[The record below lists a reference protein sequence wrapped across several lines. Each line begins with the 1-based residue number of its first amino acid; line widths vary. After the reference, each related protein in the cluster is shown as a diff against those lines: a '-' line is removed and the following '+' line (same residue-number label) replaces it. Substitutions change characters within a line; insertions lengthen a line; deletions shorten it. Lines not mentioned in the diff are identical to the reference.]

1 KVNFYRE
8 IPTGFELIRNFDAI
22 AADNNRFVS
31 NFRTVDLSEPNDPN
45 DRSATTRHAR
55 RVAVYMAC
63 LHEAGFAALPTQ
75 RVTFAASQEVRQAV
89 GDVRVQSEHR
99 GIITATLEQAVNW
112 WTRLWEVYGD
122 DPTGCFRNYRQQ
134 NDREWADEDLK
145 ALLVMLTRRRNPGA
159 GAADCSGFRILR
171 PLTDFHTSV
180 EQDAFQIDILSQ
192 LRAGRIVIVDLSI
205 GSPEVQ
211 ALFSER
217 ICRHVFADAMQRF

>member
-1 KVNFYRE
+1 GQIIFDINGEYANPNLQDRGTAISDMYSSLTVRYSTIPKEGFRELKVNFYRE

-22 AADNNRFVS
+22 AADNNRFGS

-99 GIITATLEQAVNW
+99 GIITATLEQA
-112 WTRLWEVYGD
+112 
-122 DPTGCFRNYRQQ
+122 
-134 NDREWADEDLK
+134 
-145 ALLVMLTRRRNPGA
+145 
-159 GAADCSGFRILR
+159 
-171 PLTDFHTSV
+171 
-180 EQDAFQIDILSQ
+180 
-192 LRAGRIVIVDLSI
+192 
-205 GSPEVQ
+205 
-211 ALFSER
+211 
-217 ICRHVFADAMQRF
+217 